1 MKEYFFGWNKI
12 KEVCSDLYATLSNNK
27 SFLSS
32 KRLERLV
39 LFLAAVSIA
48 VCYVWYTRASI
59 TTTEIIS
66 ICTMLLAYG
75 GFNTVMGR
83 KDKNDSKAADQT
95 DKIIEEKIE
104 DKKQP

>member
-1 MKEYFFGWNKI
+1 MIRYFFGWDKI
-12 KEVCSDLYATLSNNK
+12 KEVCSDLYATLSNDK

-32 KRLERLV
+32 KRLERLI
-39 LFLAAVSIA
+39 LFWAAVSIA
-48 VCYVWYTRASI
+48 VCFVWYNRGTI

-83 KDKNDSKAADQT
+83 KDKKDSISADQT
-95 DKIIEEKIE
+95 DKIIEEKID
-104 DKKQP
+104 DKK